1 MLNFRQLIVVG
12 GLWLCLVALAVSTY
26 FSGKSDFEDFD
37 DPIYTLA
44 EYPEIDF
51 DASRYQVNE
60 AREEMLS
67 LQELDCQRVA
77 ESKPGLCSFSEIDPD
92 LLKDIPISDYCDYLW
107 T

>member
-1 MLNFRQLIVVG
+1 MLNFRQFVVVS

-44 EYPEIDF
+44 EYPE
-51 DASRYQVNE
+51 A
-60 AREEMLS
+60 AEEMFT
-67 LQELDCQRVA
+67 LQALDNKRVA

-92 LLKDIPISDYCDYLW
+92 LLKDIPISDCCDYLW
-107 T
+107 R